1 MSRRYSIIS
10 LLLSITNKL
19 SREHIFKLDYHLVL
33 RSPIFRSPLVGIDSP
48 SYLCILNCME
58 TSDVIFL
65 VHASQE
71 IVQFHNFHR
80 VLNFGIAHR
89 LSTTLSVADAEP
101 TPGYL
106 IEI

>member
-1 MSRRYSIIS
+1 
-10 LLLSITNKL
+10 
-19 SREHIFKLDYHLVL
+19 
-33 RSPIFRSPLVGIDSP
+33 
-48 SYLCILNCME
+48 ME